1 MKRISSK
8 TRHGMRFLKEESR
21 RMAGFESEQL
31 AGEGCNVLML
41 EEVGLVGGI
50 RSLFLDLLR
59 VRRQVCACSVAQ
71 SRLTL

>member
-1 MKRISSK
+1 
-8 TRHGMRFLKEESR
+8 
-21 RMAGFESEQL
+21 MAGFGSEQL